1 LLSIGNWLV
10 ASRKTYPEEARRC
23 GEEDRIV
30 IRFTVDRGGRVQG
43 AAIVGTSGSERLD
56 ATALKLLRHASL
68 PAFPVSMAQARI
80 VITTTMRYSL
90 R

>member
-1 LLSIGNWLV
+1 MWRGRPHRDPLH
-10 ASRKTYPEEARRC
+10 RH
-23 GEEDRIV
+23 
-30 IRFTVDRGGRVQG
+30 RGGRVQG

-68 PAFPVSMAQARI
+68 RAFPVSMAQARI